1 MTIVILC
8 VLLVAAGIGYY
19 GAGVHQKKKAAKEAA
34 QEDKEITLYSLK
46 ADDLVSVHVVSDKAD
61 MTYTKEN
68 GVWKDAKDNQYPIDQ
83 EKINDILDDVAE
95 VKASKLV
102 VTDPEDISQYQLDKP
117 SYQIELKDRAGTTK
131 TLTIGME
138 SVAAEGYYAYCGNKN
153 KIYAIPS
160 NITDSLSYTKQ
171 EMMELPEQP
180 DINASYVTAFKVTP
194 SKGETFEAVYNK
206 NRAQYKDYEG
216 WDITPVYGKTMP
228 GSVSALQNQFSGL
241 ANLSCTDGVTY
252 KATSSDKKK
261 YGLDKPSYVVDVSYY
276 TVEGDSTDQNSTTDE
291 SKQKKTDH
299 VYQFSVGKK
308 DKSGDNYYVSIH
320 GEKGIYRM
328 SAETI
333 DGIVAVTPM
342 NMLCNTPHKTNAGD
356 HVDPKWKDA

>member
-1 MTIVILC
+1 MSKKKKQTMTIVILC

-138 SVAAEGYYAYCGNKN
+138 SVAAEGYYAYW
-153 KIYAIPS
+153 
-160 NITDSLSYTKQ
+160 
-171 EMMELPEQP
+171 E
-180 DINASYVTAFKVTP
+180 
-194 SKGETFEAVYNK
+194 
-206 NRAQYKDYEG
+206 
-216 WDITPVYGKTMP
+216 
-228 GSVSALQNQFSGL
+228 
-241 ANLSCTDGVTY
+241 
-252 KATSSDKKK
+252 
-261 YGLDKPSYVVDVSYY
+261 
-276 TVEGDSTDQNSTTDE
+276 
-291 SKQKKTDH
+291 
-299 VYQFSVGKK
+299 
-308 DKSGDNYYVSIH
+308 
-320 GEKGIYRM
+320 
-328 SAETI
+328 
-333 DGIVAVTPM
+333 
-342 NMLCNTPHKTNAGD
+342 
-356 HVDPKWKDA
+356 